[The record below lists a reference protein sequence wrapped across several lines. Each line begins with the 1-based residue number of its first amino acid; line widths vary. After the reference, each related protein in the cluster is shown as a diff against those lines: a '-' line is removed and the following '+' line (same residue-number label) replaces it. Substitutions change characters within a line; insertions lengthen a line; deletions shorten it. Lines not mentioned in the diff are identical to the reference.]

1 MVNDA
6 VERRLNCVAIDRRED
21 SINSLGFETVCNAAE
36 DAGQR
41 IALLGDTVQN
51 ILRQLCRI
59 ENLTLSTSERA
70 FELISIEQTVKA
82 SLGQFDSIFM
92 FRRDLVVHVLHRV
105 DDAVMC
111 LPVFLLH
118 RHNVFRRI
126 FLPLSTVT
134 LGGFMGFILNL
145 LIISDNLHRVAT
157 LLFDEVYLV
166 LNLVDDVFDFFF
178 DFVESFLCR
187 I

>member
-70 FELISIEQTVKA
+70 FEALS
-82 SLGQFDSIFM
+82 
-92 FRRDLVVHVLHRV
+92 
-105 DDAVMC
+105 
-111 LPVFLLH
+111 
-118 RHNVFRRI
+118 RI
-126 FLPLSTVT
+126 
-134 LGGFMGFILNL
+134 
-145 LIISDNLHRVAT
+145 
-157 LLFDEVYLV
+157 
-166 LNLVDDVFDFFF
+166 
-178 DFVESFLCR
+178 LCKLR
-187 I
+187 IGCKTE